1 MLAIDS
7 FRENISRA
15 RELGQLYSALSAI
28 TTQALSTDD
37 LLRSQMVMSVSAMD
51 HYIHEVVRQGMVAIY
66 EGTRPP
72 VPGFSR
78 FQVSLLEAKSSVPA
92 SSSNWVDVAIRQSHS
107 FLSFQ
112 HPDKLAEALR
122 LIHPDPIWPALE
134 NRIGIP
140 AKDLKEH
147 LKLIVDRRN
156 KIAHE
161 ADIDP
166 SYPGLRWPITKHDT
180 SVATD
185 FLVSLVEALNAEV
198 T

>member
-1 MLAIDS
+1 MSDHIDWSSCALPIS
-7 FRENISRA
+7 FDFFFFFFHDTATTEIYTLSLHDALPIS
-15 RELGQLYSALSAI
+15 I
-28 TTQALSTDD
+28 
-37 LLRSQMVMSVSAMD
+37 
-51 HYIHEVVRQGMVAIY
+51 
-66 EGTRPP
+66 
-72 VPGFSR
+72 
-78 FQVSLLEAKSSVPA
+78 
-92 SSSNWVDVAIRQSHS
+92 WVETAIRKSHS

-112 HPDKLAEALR
+112 HPDKLAEAIR
-122 LIHPDPIWPALE
+122 LIHSDPIWPALE
-134 NRIGIP
+134 NRIGVP

-185 FLVSLVEALNAEV
+185 YLVSLVEAINSEV

>member
-7 FRENISRA
+7 FRENVSRA

-51 HYIHEVVRQGMVAIY
+51 HYIHEVVRQGMLAIY
-66 EGTRPP
+66 DGARPS
-72 VPGFSR
+72 VPGFSK
-78 FQVSLLEAKSSVPA
+78 FQVSLFEAKSSVPA
-92 SSSNWVDVAIRQSHS
+92 SSSNWVDIAIRQSHS
-107 FLSFQ
+107 FQSFQ
-112 HPDKLAEALR
+112 HPDKLAEAIR
-122 LIHPDPIWPALE
+122 LIHSDPIWPALE

-147 LKLIVDRRN
+147 LKLIIDRRN

-166 SYPGLRWPITKHDT
+166 SYPGMRWPITKHDA